1 MALDFIDKKKIP
13 LTKINSKHSFE
24 AEIMSYVYETY
35 YFNMKNNYNNIYI
48 SIGNMKLKIK

>member
-24 AEIMSYVYETY
+24 TEIMSYVYKIY